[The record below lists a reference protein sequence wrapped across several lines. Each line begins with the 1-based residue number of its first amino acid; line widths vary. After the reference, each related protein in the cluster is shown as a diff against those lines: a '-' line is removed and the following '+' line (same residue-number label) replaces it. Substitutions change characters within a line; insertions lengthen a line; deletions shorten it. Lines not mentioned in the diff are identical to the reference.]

1 MMAALVMIV
10 LIGFAGLAID
20 ASYLYFQKRRVQTA
34 ADAGAMGGAQELLH
48 GSAAAVGVAARKDT
62 ALNRFPDG
70 TNNIAVTV
78 NNPPVSGPRA
88 GNSGF
93 VEVIVS
99 QTRPTWF
106 AKVFGQNDAT
116 VRARAVAGVTDSMGC
131 VYALNRDTSNQNN
144 GIFLNG
150 TTNSTFNCGVYSN
163 ANLRTVGGGCLVT
176 PEASY
181 SGSYS
186 NSNASDPNCGPAVTG
201 HGLPSDDPM
210 DGRYTLPATSPCAF
224 NNYKVTNGVA
234 VTLTPGIYCGGIE
247 IGGSVP
253 TATFSPG
260 TYVLVGGGLKL
271 GSGVNATGAGVT
283 FYNTYP
289 GTNVN
294 QYGPMIINTSGTVSF
309 SAPTSG
315 TNKAL
320 LFYQDPRVTWRSNN
334 GSTIT
339 AGSNSQFEA
348 SSIFLLRI

>member
-1 MMAALVMIV
+1 
-10 LIGFAGLAID
+10 
-20 ASYLYFQKRRVQTA
+20 
-34 ADAGAMGGAQELLH
+34 
-48 GSAAAVGVAARKDT
+48 
-62 ALNRFPDG
+62 
-70 TNNIAVTV
+70 
-78 NNPPVSGPRA
+78 
-88 GNSGF
+88 
-93 VEVIVS
+93 
-99 QTRPTWF
+99 
-106 AKVFGQNDAT
+106 
-116 VRARAVAGVTDSMGC
+116 VRA
-131 VYALNRDTSNQNN
+131 
-144 GIFLNG
+144 
-150 TTNSTFNCGVYSN
+150 
-163 ANLRTVGGGCLVT
+163 VGGGCLVT

-181 SGSYS
+181 SGSYQ

-224 NNYKVTNGVA
+224 NNYKVTNGAA

-315 TNKAL
+315 ANKAL
-320 LFYQDPRVTWRSNN
+320 LFYQDPRVAWRSNN
-334 GSTIT
+334 GSTVT
-339 AGSNSQFEA
+339 ASSNSQFEGIIYFPTTDLTYSGNSSSSNPTGGYTILIAYNLEVKGNAQVNTDYSSLGGA
-348 SSIFLLRI
+348 SPFQVASFAE